1 MHLILLFLFNFCQ
14 TTHSFLEIPYPHQAF
29 ELPNHP
35 SNWTCTVHVTV
46 ATFANHRSLEVTERF
61 LISNHG
67 KIITT
72 LSTML
77 NRSIGIDPVISFFE
91 PCTISALID
100 ATISGSSYV
109 FSQHGIARY
118 IDVNKYIYRGWR
130 HSIIILI
137 HFTCFSARYAK
148 SFYLPHR
155 LFDHS
160 PDCGPP
166 NTFPNQVFVPDSRRT
181 LRAIKDPT
189 YNIHYRQLPLVIR
202 NSISKPVYTWDER
215 WKELSQMESCTVG
228 QFAFHQYQEFLNF
241 TVIATVRNGAID
253 YGALTTR
260 SKYHDLRFS
269 VSMCAIDSR
278 NDRVIYCDQD
288 SDSPTLRPIKISSPF
303 NIETWIIIAV
313 FLMLCGAASTF
324 AIFDLSLVRNE
335 SSTVRFIKSMCA
347 SLLELISCFLEKDVG
362 KRNFTKTLIG
372 LILICLGNDYK
383 NYLTI
388 ELVYPRA
395 VDPIQNV
402 TELLDLKFSII
413 QFIPDH
419 IKIQHKSIWLKDTR
433 LYIEIDEGKREHYV
447 LEADRWLL
455 HSSASAFEV
464 MEELASGTVK
474 NAWFVSAP
482 YYIQVSLLSAI
493 NERNFSLSCHFC

>member
-1 MHLILLFLFNFCQ
+1 MHLILQFLFIFCQ
-14 TTHSFLEIPYPHQAF
+14 TTQAFSEFPNPHRAF

-46 ATFANHRSLEVTERF
+46 ATFANHSSLEVTERF
-61 LISNHG
+61 LISNQG

-72 LSTML
+72 LNIML
-77 NRSIGIDPVISFFE
+77 NRSISIDPVISFFE
-91 PCTISALID
+91 PCTISVLID
-100 ATISGSSYV
+100 ATIIGSSYV
-109 FSQHGIARY
+109 FSQHGLLRY
-118 IDVNKYIYRGWR
+118 IDANKCFYRGWR

-137 HFTCFSARYAK
+137 HFTCVPARYAK
-148 SFYLPHR
+148 SYYLPHR
-155 LFDHS
+155 LFYHS
-160 PDCGPP
+160 PNCEPP

-189 YNIHYRQLPLVIR
+189 YNIYYRQLPLVIR
-202 NSISKPVYTWDER
+202 KSILKPEYTWDEHNPTSNQGRCSVTR
-215 WKELSQMESCTVG
+215 WKEMAQVASCTVG
-228 QFAFHQYQEFLNF
+228 RFTVHQYQEFLNF
-241 TVIATVRNGAID
+241 TVIATVLNEAND

-288 SDSPTLRPIKISSPF
+288 LDSPRLRPIKISSSF

-313 FLMLCGAASTF
+313 FIMLCGASSTF
-324 AIFDLSLVRNE
+324 AIFDLSSVRNE
-335 SSTVRFIKSMCA
+335 SNTVGFIKSMCD

-402 TELLDLKFSII
+402 TELLDLKFNII

-419 IKIQHKSIWLKDTR
+419 IKIQHKSVWLKDTR
-433 LYIEIDEGKREHYV
+433 LYFEIDEGKRENYV

-455 HSSASAFEV
+455 HSSASTFEV
-464 MEELASGTVK
+464 MEELASATVK

-482 YYIQVSLLSAI
+482 
-493 NERNFSLSCHFC
+493 